1 MTPGQTPSTPDPRKF
16 LLAKRHPPSSRDTT
30 TTPGHP
36 RQFQPSGA
44 AAASSQQQQKFH
56 ATPRF
61 AAPSSSSFASTPRP
75 PSSAQGFAPGLGF
88 PGTSTARRQREA
100 IVDDGVD
107 SSPTGVRGL
116 GGSIEDESSAGES
129 PDSEEEAGR
138 EGEAEEE
145 QDEEEE
151 ARDSIPGSE
160 GPTPKRRR
168 VEIES
173 EEGGSQLS
181 DGYRDNE
188 IRTLDERDVRGDED
202 EMMLDAPVTPLRG
215 GTEASDNEH
224 DDDDEEEGEEVRDA
238 AAARNQQPTFQ
249 RPPRFRA
256 PEVEAPKPDG
266 LPEAFSPQR
275 RGARYI
281 PGGLAAEMQSWLAE
295 VKGWSGRH
303 ERQSETAVQF
313 VVEEV
318 EAGGMMY
325 LVRGRQLQA
334 EAEGMSL
341 SMRLMLAG
349 EGKLTGL
356 AKKAEVHK
364 GVVIT
369 IAQPAWEVALGQG
382 HGQDRWVVAC
392 DWAVQAG

>member
-1 MTPGQTPSTPDPRKF
+1 MTPGQPPSTPDPRKF

-44 AAASSQQQQKFH
+44 ATAVSSQQQQQKFH

-75 PSSAQGFAPGLGF
+75 PSSAQGFVPGFGF
-88 PGTSTARRQREA
+88 PGTSAARRQREA

-107 SSPTGVRGL
+107 SSPTGVREGL
-116 GGSIEDESSAGES
+116 GGSIEDESSAEERS
-129 PDSEEEAGR
+129 DSEEEAGR
-138 EGEAEEE
+138 EGDAEEE
-145 QDEEEE
+145 QDEEEQI
-151 ARDSIPGSE
+151 RDSTPGSE

-173 EEGGSQLS
+173 EEGGSQVS
-181 DGYRDNE
+181 DGYRDGE

-215 GTEASDNEH
+215 GKQASDNDD
-224 DDDDEEEGEEVRDA
+224 DDDDEEKEGEELADA
-238 AAARNQQPTFQ
+238 AAARIQQPTFH

-275 RGARYI
+275 RGVRYI
-281 PGGLAAEMQSWLAE
+281 PGS
-295 VKGWSGRH
+295 S
-303 ERQSETAVQF
+303 RQRCSHGSPRSRGGV
-313 VVEEV
+313 
-318 EAGGMMY
+318 GGM
-325 LVRGRQLQA
+325 RDSRRRPCSSSWRRSRPGA
-334 EAEGMSL
+334 
-341 SMRLMLAG
+341 
-349 EGKLTGL
+349 
-356 AKKAEVHK
+356 
-364 GVVIT
+364 
-369 IAQPAWEVALGQG
+369 
-382 HGQDRWVVAC
+382 
-392 DWAVQAG
+392 